1 MKDVILIGKQEKI
14 LEVSAENW
22 RKHLADAQHHSS
34 TRLSFMTS
42 GHHLIRNF
50 IVRELPRNQGKPLSA
65 EDISN
70 RLQLPLT
77 RVGAI
82 LDDLERHLF
91 FLVRNETGQVSWAFP
106 VTAETTPHRLIFS
119 SGERTFAA

>member
-1 MKDVILIGKQEKI
+1 VKDVILIGRREKI
-14 LEVSAENW
+14 LEASAENW
-22 RKHLADAQHHSS
+22 RKHLADTQHHSS

-42 GHHLIRNF
+42 DHHLIRNF
-50 IVRELPRNQGKPLSA
+50 VVRELPSNHGKPLSA

-91 FLVRNETGQVSWAFP
+91 FLVRNDAGQISWAFP
-106 VTAETTPHRLIFS
+106 VTAETTPHRLSFS

>member
-1 MKDVILIGKQEKI
+1 MYKVKL
-14 LEVSAENW
+14 
-22 RKHLADAQHHSS
+22 
-34 TRLSFMTS
+34 
-42 GHHLIRNF
+42 RNF
-50 IVRELPRNQGKPLSA
+50 VVRELPSNHGKPLSA

-106 VTAETTPHRLIFS
+106 VTAETTPHRLSFS

>member
-22 RKHLADAQHHSS
+22 RKHLTDAQHHSS

-106 VTAETTPHRLIFS
+106 VTADRTPHRLSFS